1 MTPLSTRMFDIRA
14 RALSAQLRSHPGL
27 HTALPDD
34 GEFVW
39 ETFGRDQVHRWERVD
54 GSYRAGRNSWPPSVF
69 DIAAVD
75 REGIRLESLRV
86 SRLNM
91 VFHMFVLPGEPVYF
105 AAVLAEMEKLGP
117 DYGVMN
123 LPAPISSD
131 AAQLLLLP
139 KDDHKA
145 ARVAGVF
152 RRDGAID
159 FGAYLDQVIRHDLI
173 ALGESHLGGS
183 SRDAEADEP
192 ERPRG

>member
-1 MTPLSTRMFDIRA
+1 MTPLSTRMFDTRA
-14 RALSAQLRSHPGL
+14 RALSTQLRSHPGL

-34 GEFVW
+34 GQFVW
-39 ETFGRDQVHRWERVD
+39 ETFGRSMVHRWERVD
-54 GSYRAGRNSWPPSVF
+54 GEYRAGPNSWPASVF

-75 REGIRLESLRV
+75 REGVRLEALRV

-105 AAVLAEMEKLGP
+105 AAVLAELEKLGP

-123 LPAPISSD
+123 LPVPISSD
-131 AAQLLLLP
+131 VAQLLLLP

-152 RRDGAID
+152 RRDGVID
-159 FGAYLDQVIRHDLI
+159 FGAHLDQVISRDLI
-173 ALGESHLGGS
+173 ALGESHLGGTP
-183 SRDAEADEP
+183 RDAVADET
-192 ERPRG
+192 EGPRG

>member
-34 GEFVW
+34 GEFV
-39 ETFGRDQVHRWERVD
+39 GRRSAAITCTG
-54 GSYRAGRNSWPPSVF
+54 GSAATGTYRAGRNSRPPSVF

-75 REGIRLESLRV
+75 REGIRWEALRV

-105 AAVLAEMEKLGP
+105 AAVRAEVEKLGP
-117 DYGVMN
+117 DYSVMN
-123 LPAPISSD
+123 LPVPISSD
-131 AAQLLLLP
+131 VAQLLLLP

-159 FGAYLDQVIRHDLI
+159 FGAYLDQVIRRDLI

-183 SRDAEADEP
+183 SRDAAADET